1 MTTQTSPGAA
11 PPRSADTDGQAAPLD
26 ALLGDADKSAPA
38 ELGGGGLRPL
48 AAAPGTYV
56 FGN

>member
-11 PPRSADTDGQAAPLD
+11 APRSADTDGQAAPLD

-48 AAAPGTYV
+48 AAAPGASI
-56 FGN
+56 FGS

>member
-1 MTTQTSPGAA
+1 MSSQT
-11 PPRSADTDGQAAPLD
+11 PPPDTADQAAPLD
-26 ALLGDADKSAPA
+26 ALLADAA